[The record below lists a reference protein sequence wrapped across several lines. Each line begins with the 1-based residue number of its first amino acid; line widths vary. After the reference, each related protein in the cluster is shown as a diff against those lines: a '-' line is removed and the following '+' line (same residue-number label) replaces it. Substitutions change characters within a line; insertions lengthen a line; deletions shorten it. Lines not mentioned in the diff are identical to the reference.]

1 MGMQREGQFKYELR
15 VFRANFTLCPCAKFQ
30 PGCAS
35 HKVQSSSFISLASF
49 FLARYRESVFWN
61 DQVCPSSHTLHRKSG
76 KRSSKKLYRSSRKVP
91 RTGERSWLRHV
102 SSHVKYKER
111 EKFREFS
118 RIGRPNFLTGSLG
131 NEFWEISL
139 YIRFSVVP
147 FPVITSLGRF
157 GLIILCQRDFFLLQ
171 DVFHSL

>member
-1 MGMQREGQFKYELR
+1 MTRFVRLR
-15 VFRANFTLCPCAKFQ
+15 ILFTGKV
-30 PGCAS
+30 AS
-35 HKVQSSSFISLASF
+35 GVLRNCTGLQ
-49 FLARYRESVFWN
+49 
-61 DQVCPSSHTLHRKSG
+61 G
-76 KRSSKKLYRSSRKVP
+76 KCP

-102 SSHVKYKER
+102 SSHVKYKES

-139 YIRFSVVP
+139 YFRFSVVP

-157 GLIILCQRDFFLLQ
+157 GLIIHCQRDFFCCRMFSTL
-171 DVFHSL
+171 FNKHHSPGNLCYRVERRILGNLCQGKTF